1 MPKWLLSSDKS
12 QKPLS
17 LLLVTFDSS
26 WLSNL
31 GGDGQLG
38 ELRGGEKE
46 VNVVNINDLW
56 FGVCSQIALLHICII
71 T

>member
-1 MPKWLLSSDKS
+1 MPKWVLSSDKS

-31 GGDGQLG
+31 GGDGQQG
-38 ELRGGEKE
+38 ELRGGKKE
-46 VNVVNINDLW
+46 VKKEQKKKL
-56 FGVCSQIALLHICII
+56 
-71 T
+71 

>member
-1 MPKWLLSSDKS
+1 MGGGDGRVPKWLLSSDKS
-12 QKPLS
+12 LKPLS

-38 ELRGGEKE
+38 ELRGGKKE
-46 VNVVNINDLW
+46 VKKKKRL
-56 FGVCSQIALLHICII
+56 
-71 T
+71 

>member
-1 MPKWLLSSDKS
+1 MDGGRWIFFFLRGDGGVPKWLLSSDKS

-46 VNVVNINDLW
+46 VKKEKK
-56 FGVCSQIALLHICII
+56 
-71 T
+71 